1 MSTNNIP
8 VSISNVSNILG
19 INRRAS
25 INSSKKSPL
34 RLHQLPDDILY
45 KIDEEYKASITN
57 KDFAL
62 ILKNMNEKE
71 AEKELLNI
79 TNYDRIIEISKL
91 IPQNPR
97 SYPNN
102 MIPEKLKNLIKLINN
117 RKDYLWEKEAE
128 KELLN
133 ITNYDSILETYNLIS
148 QDIRSNPNNMI
159 PDKIKNLIKLIN
171 NRKDYLWIDNYI
183 EKKLIVHTN
192 IYPNKLK
199 KIEEEFTNIKSIIN
213 NNRNDTDKFNVAQKQ
228 VNLISLQLKITKETE
243 KNIVEY
249 AQNIQKKLKA
259 GNIYIDKDIIKV
271 IKKTIDNHIKD
282 AKNQLD
288 FLENLQKKLVE
299 NLQKKYEGKVY
310 K

>member
-71 AEKELLNI
+71 VEKELLNI

-148 QDIRSNPNNMI
+148 RDPRSNPNNI
-159 PDKIKNLIKLIN
+159 ITNKIKNLIKLIN

-249 AQNIQKKLKA
+249 AQNIQKKKKA

-299 NLQKKYEGKVY
+299 NLQKK
-310 K
+310 

>member
-1 MSTNNIP
+1 
-8 VSISNVSNILG
+8 
-19 INRRAS
+19 
-25 INSSKKSPL
+25 
-34 RLHQLPDDILY
+34 
-45 KIDEEYKASITN
+45 
-57 KDFAL
+57 
-62 ILKNMNEKE
+62 MNEKE

>member
-91 IPQNPR
+91 IPQDPR

-148 QDIRSNPNNMI
+148 QDPRSYPNNI
-159 PDKIKNLIKLIN
+159 ISNKIKILIKLIN

-288 FLENLQKKLVE
+288 FLENLQKK
-299 NLQKKYEGKVY
+299 
-310 K
+310 

>member
-34 RLHQLPDDILY
+34 RLHQLPYDILY

-148 QDIRSNPNNMI
+148 RDPRSNPNNMI
-159 PDKIKNLIKLIN
+159 PDKIKILIKLIN

>member
-19 INRRAS
+19 INRRVS

-34 RLHQLPDDILY
+34 RLHQLPYDILY
-45 KIDEEYKASITN
+45 KIDEEYNASITN

-91 IPQNPR
+91 ISQDSH

-102 MIPEKLKNLIKLINN
+102 MIPEKLKNLMKLINN

-133 ITNYDSILETYNLIS
+133 ITNYDSIIETYNLIS
-148 QDIRSNPNNMI
+148 QNPRSNPNNMI
-159 PDKIKNLIKLIN
+159 PDKIKILIKLIN

-199 KIEEEFTNIKSIIN
+199 KIEEEFTNMKSIIN

-299 NLQKKYEGKVY
+299 NLQKK
-310 K
+310 

>member
-19 INRRAS
+19 INRRVS

-34 RLHQLPDDILY
+34 RLHQLPYDILY
-45 KIDEEYKASITN
+45 KIDEEYNASITN

-148 QDIRSNPNNMI
+148 RDPRSNPNNMI
-159 PDKIKNLIKLIN
+159 PDKIKILIKLIN

-288 FLENLQKKLVE
+288 FLENLQKK
-299 NLQKKYEGKVY
+299 YEGKVY

>member
-25 INSSKKSPL
+25 INSSKKLPL

-148 QDIRSNPNNMI
+148 RDPRSNPNNMI
-159 PDKIKNLIKLIN
+159 PDKIKILIKLIN

-299 NLQKKYEGKVY
+299 NLQKK
-310 K
+310 